1 MHISI
6 IECINIMVDAF
17 LIYESGCD
25 EYDLDSEDNSI
36 WQHRTLCCGEPIIPF
51 AALCMYMHEPSQYHF
66 MFDEFKKVLIRRIR
80 SCYRQTGQLGVFSSL
95 IFDSI
100 GIPKYR
106 ESDGISLVNLIRPD
120 GRFGYPIESI
130 FQSNPKYKKFG
141 EVFRNLNSFGP
152 FMIPEYFFKRA
163 FRYLGSSNPMQNL
176 VVLQTI
182 LRNQCKDVAFTQGE
196 LLSIIMKFLEA
207 FPNSKSGVS
216 FAGFL
221 YQTFL
226 RSREKS
232 LRLKSRFFPPS
243 SSPLPMGCNQIPFDA
258 QFMRRNIM
266 IGFLEVMF
274 SKSVLISNQQSYS
287 IMRRVLGGL
296 LL

>member
-1 MHISI
+1 
-6 IECINIMVDAF
+6 
-17 LIYESGCD
+17 
-25 EYDLDSEDNSI
+25 
-36 WQHRTLCCGEPIIPF
+36 
-51 AALCMYMHEPSQYHF
+51 MHEPSQYHF

-274 SKSVLISNQQSYS
+274 SKSVLISNHQSYS

-296 LL
+296 LF